1 MNFFEIILLN
11 IKIFCAFEVR
21 LEVANILVTTDN
33 ALHRKLVYLQNNESS
48 IAVFEQLLNY
58 SVTEIWIQ
66 VFLFYLSQYLK
77 LVTVITAEF
86 IPYCFRILHCLK
98 YRNFPWFSAVKMLW
112 KRTALF
118 NLVCFIQWRYT
129 ETSPLIYFRS
139 IFVMLVDILHSTSA
153 AHTKLLR
160 RRK

>member
-33 ALHRKLVYLQNNESS
+33 ALHRKLIYLQNNESS

-77 LVTVITAEF
+77 WV

-98 YRNFPWFSAVKMLW
+98 YRNFTWFSAVEMLW
-112 KRTALF
+112 KRRALF

-153 AHTKLLR
+153 VHTKLLR

>member
-33 ALHRKLVYLQNNESS
+33 ALHRKLIYLQNNESS

-77 LVTVITAEF
+77 WV

-98 YRNFPWFSAVKMLW
+98 YRNFTWFSAVEMLW
-112 KRTALF
+112 KPRALF

>member
-33 ALHRKLVYLQNNESS
+33 VLHRKLIYLQNNESS

-58 SVTEIWIQ
+58 SVTEIRIQ
-66 VFLFYLSQYLK
+66 VFLFYVSQYLK
-77 LVTVITAEF
+77 WVTVITGEF
-86 IPYCFRILHCLK
+86 IPYYFRILHCLK
-98 YRNFPWFSAVKMLW
+98 YRNFTWFSTVEMLW

-118 NLVCFIQWRYT
+118 NLVCFIQWRYS
-129 ETSPLIYFRS
+129 ETRPLIYFRS
-139 IFVMLVDILHSTSA
+139 IFVLFVDILHSTSA

>member
-33 ALHRKLVYLQNNESS
+33 ALHRKLIYLQNNESS

-77 LVTVITAEF
+77 WV
-86 IPYCFRILHCLK
+86 IPYCLRILHCLK
-98 YRNFPWFSAVKMLW
+98 YRNFTWFSAVEMLW
-112 KRTALF
+112 KRRALF

>member
-77 LVTVITAEF
+77 WV

-98 YRNFPWFSAVKMLW
+98 YRNFTWFSAVEMLW
-112 KRTALF
+112 KRRALF

-153 AHTKLLR
+153 VHTKLLR